1 MPKRRIGYVL
11 ALLLLVLSAC
21 NTDTNGIITST
32 NTPPSLIVA
41 GIPGLAIVFDSVQG
55 LTAYAEIIV
64 IGTIAPTGA
73 ELNMAR
79 DPRNTSQ
86 PDDRFYTAGGVYQV
100 TVETY
105 LKGTGLPT
113 LLYVQPEASF
123 DSQTTKMPGAQASAK
138 AAYNAIIPKRNN
150 RYLLFLH
157 TLEGSRGDTVFHWWA
172 TSSRFDL
179 ADPQRVVPEDPAGL
193 LELFPPRTL
202 DHLIA
207 EINQALVTPTPIT
220 P

>member
-1 MPKRRIGYVL
+1 MPKRQIGYVL
-11 ALLLLVLSAC
+11 ALLLVLSAC
-21 NTDTNGIITST
+21 SRNADTNGIITST
-32 NTPPSLIVA
+32 NTPPSLIVV
-41 GIPGLAIVFDSVQG
+41 GVPGLALVLDSVQE
-55 LTAYAEIIV
+55 LAAYAEIIV

-86 PDDRFYTAGGVYQV
+86 PDDRFYVAGGVYQV

-105 LKGTGLPT
+105 LKGTSLPT

-138 AAYNAIIPKRNN
+138 AVYNAIIPKQNN

-157 TLEGSRGDTVFHWWA
+157 TLEGFEGTQYFTGGLHP
-172 TSSRFDL
+172 SRFDL

-202 DHLIA
+202 DQMIA
-207 EINQALVTPTPIT
+207 EIKQALTAP
-220 P
+220 